1 MDIRHNANN
10 RTLSCRKLI
19 DSIHNILQWK
29 YINFNQDRIKNKE
42 RRVFGPF
49 SCILGLSSELELIW
63 SLCFS
68 NDATREVA
76 TTKLLGRLDRPVC
89 QVERLG

>member
-29 YINFNQDRIKNKE
+29 YINSNQDRIKNKE

-63 SLCFS
+63 SFCFQM
-68 NDATREVA
+68 TPREVA
-76 TTKLLGRLDRPVC
+76 TTKLLGKLDHPVC